1 MPNEAARSLFF
12 SLLRRGQTNSQVCPV
27 HYGDP
32 RNHLVRIILLC
43 SLDLHNNLRFPAR
56 FIASA
61 PRTTV
66 HGHGRQIGATKAK
79 RPSDCSKTTSFS
91 TPTLLRPEAG
101 AQDVCAPCVAAQV
114 SLARAF
120 SLGFPPRPH
129 ATRPR
134 VRALVSSHQLRT
146 GRGKG
151 RGPSWAPKLRFL
163 LISLQG
169 GAEWCLGF
177 ALAFSPSRRARLGSI
192 WWLVAWC
199 SPARAGRKGCLVT
212 NLLSLHA
219 SLQLQLL
226 QLYALAWFYE

>member
-1 MPNEAARSLFF
+1 LTVQSTTAIHEIICSVLSF
-12 SLLRRGQTNSQVCPV
+12 S
-27 HYGDP
+27 
-32 RNHLVRIILLC
+32 VRWICIIIFG
-43 SLDLHNNLRFPAR
+43 SPHD
-56 FIASA
+56 FIG
-61 PRTTV
+61 TED
-66 HGHGRQIGATKAK
+66 HGHGHGHGGQTGSYPSRRTNGTTKAK
-79 RPSDCSKTTSFS
+79 RPSDCSKTTGFS
-91 TPTLLRPEAG
+91 TPTCSAP
-101 AQDVCAPCVAAQV
+101 QDVCAPCVAAQV

-120 SLGFPPRPH
+120 PH